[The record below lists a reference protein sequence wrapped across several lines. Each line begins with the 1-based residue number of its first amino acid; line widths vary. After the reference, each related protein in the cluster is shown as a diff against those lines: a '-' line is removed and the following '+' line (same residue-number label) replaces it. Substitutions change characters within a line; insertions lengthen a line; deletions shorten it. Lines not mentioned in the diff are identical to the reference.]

1 MSAKTNSKSGSK
13 PTLPLAVA
21 VAVGK
26 SKAVPS
32 AKQVSWLLFLPPER
46 LKESERQRLALVLKA
61 DNELILAKTY
71 DFVQRFNAILAESRA
86 DGLED
91 WLKEVEASKVAE
103 LKNFALGVWR
113 DFTAVQAGLT
123 QRWSQG
129 VVEGKVN
136 KLKLIKRKLYGR
148 ANFELL
154 RRLVL
159 AAEND

>member
-1 MSAKTNSKSGSK
+1 
-13 PTLPLAVA
+13 
-21 VAVGK
+21 
-26 SKAVPS
+26 
-32 AKQVSWLLFLPPER
+32 

-61 DNELILAKTY
+61 DNEVVLAKTY
-71 DFVQRFNAILAESRA
+71 DFVQRFNAMLAERRA

-91 WLKEVEASKVAE
+91 WLKEVEASNVAE
-103 LKNFALGVWR
+103 LKSFAVGVRR
-113 DFTAVQAGLT
+113 DFAAVVAGLT